1 MITRTDN
8 NILLRITNLAKCLAV
23 EQQEELEKKLQRLVM
38 SMEGERLA
46 NSVKPNSITM
56 EKIIAEVRAVRNGKY

>member
-46 NSVKPNSITM
+46 NSVRPNSITM
-56 EKIIAEVRAVRNGKY
+56 EEIVAEVRAVRNGKN